1 MRIPYAWICG
11 ASVTL
16 SALLLFSV
24 QPVLAKLILPWFGGT
39 AAVWSVCIF
48 FFQGMLLAGYWYA
61 HLLARYLNQKQQ
73 AIVHTSLLAVSL
85 LALPI
90 VPNAAWKPV
99 GTEDPLWRIL
109 GLLVAT
115 VGAPYFLLSA
125 TTPLVQSWFA
135 TREGGALPY
144 RLFALSNLASLV
156 ALLAYPVVVEP
167 LSTSREQ
174 AVLWTFGYVACAM
187 GLVAAAWIG
196 LRAQAVEEKPAA
208 ACSAS
213 SPWRDR
219 MLWLLLSAI
228 PSALLLA
235 VTNHLC
241 QNVAAIPFLWLL
253 PLVVYLATFILC
265 FHREDLHRSHVWT
278 FLGGA
283 GLAAISWAELQGQL
297 PVRTAIPLFLAG
309 LFGACMYCH
318 SRLVALKPAAEH
330 LTYFYLM
337 ISAGGAI
344 GSLMVGMM
352 ATRLLRGYF
361 ELPIGIALCGFVPLL
376 LEYRKHI
383 ITDIAWTGVAVG
395 TLVAAG
401 SSILSFER
409 SALVAGRN
417 FYGVLRVTEGQ
428 TASGTAR
435 TLVHGS
441 VNHGAQ
447 YLSKPNLTTTYYTP
461 TSGVALALA
470 SLERPNRK
478 TGLIGLGVGVLA
490 AYAKPGDEFRFY
502 EINPLVIDYARTRFR
517 FLSDCPA
524 KVDIVLGDGRMTL
537 EREKPNGFDL
547 LVVDAFSGDS
557 IPVHLLSR
565 EALQLYMKHLAP
577 RGILA
582 MHVSNIHLQ
591 LAPVV
596 ERVGRSLGLHTRLV
610 ADAKN
615 DEPLQSASEWILIAR
630 DQDVFDHPLLSA
642 SAEPLLASTHR
653 PWTDDYNNL
662 LQVLR

>member
-48 FFQGMLLAGYWYA
+48 FFQGMLLAGYGYA
-61 HLLARYLNQKQQ
+61 HVLARYLTPKQQ
-73 AIVHTSLLAVSL
+73 AVVHTALLAVSL

-90 VPNAAWKPV
+90 VPGAAWKPS
-99 GTEDPLWRIL
+99 GAEDPLWRIL
-109 GLLVAT
+109 GLLVAS

-125 TTPLVQSWFA
+125 TSPLVQSWFA
-135 TREGGALPY
+135 TRQGGALPY
-144 RLFALSNLASLV
+144 RLFALSNLASLA

-167 LSTSREQ
+167 SSTSREQ
-174 AVLWTFGYVACAM
+174 AMLWTVGYVVCAI
-187 GLVAAAWIG
+187 GLVATAWSGLGAHAA
-196 LRAQAVEEKPAA
+196 EERPAA
-208 ACSAS
+208 ARSAS
-213 SPWRDR
+213 PPWRDR
-219 MLWLLLSAI
+219 LLWLLLSAI

-265 FHREDLHRSHVWT
+265 FDREGLHRWPVWT

-297 PVRTAIPLFLAG
+297 SVRVAIPLFLAG

-318 SRLVALKPAAEH
+318 SKLVARKPAAEH

-344 GSLMVGMM
+344 GSLVVGML
-352 ATRLLRGYF
+352 ATRMLRGYF
-361 ELPIGIALCGFVPLL
+361 ELPIGIALCAFVLL
-376 LEYRKHI
+376 FMEYRKSI
-383 ITDIAWTGVAVG
+383 VTDMAWTGVAIG
-395 TLVAAG
+395 ALVAAG
-401 SSILSFER
+401 ASILSFEG

-417 FYGVLRVTEGQ
+417 FYGVLRVSESQ

-447 YLSKPNLTTTYYTP
+447 YLSKPGVTTAYYTP
-461 TSGVALALA
+461 RSGVALALA
-470 SLERPNRK
+470 SMEKPKRRA
-478 TGLIGLGVGVLA
+478 GLIGLGVGVLA

-502 EINPLVIDYARTRFR
+502 EINPLVVNYARTQFR
-517 FLSDCPA
+517 FLSDCPG
-524 KVDIVLGDGRMTL
+524 KVEIVLGDGRMAL

-565 EALQLYMKHLAP
+565 EALGLYMKHLAP
-577 RGILA
+577 GGILA

-610 ADAKN
+610 ADLKN
-615 DEPLQSASEWILIAR
+615 DDPLQSASEWVLIAR
-630 DQDVFDHPLLSA
+630 DEDVFAHPALSE
-642 SAEPLLASTHR
+642 SAEPLMASNLR
-653 PWTDDYNNL
+653 PWTDEYNNL

>member
-48 FFQGMLLAGYWYA
+48 FFQGMLLAGYGYA
-61 HLLARYLNQKQQ
+61 HVLARYLTPKQQ
-73 AIVHTSLLAVSL
+73 AVVHTALLAVSL

-90 VPNAAWKPV
+90 VPGAEWKPA
-99 GTEDPLWRIL
+99 GTEDPFWRIL
-109 GLLVAT
+109 GLLVAS

-125 TTPLVQSWFA
+125 TSPLVQSWFA
-135 TREGGALPY
+135 TRHGGALPY
-144 RLFALSNLASLV
+144 RLFALSNLASLA
-156 ALLAYPVVVEP
+156 ALLAYPVIVEP
-167 LSTSREQ
+167 ASTSREQ
-174 AVLWTFGYVACAM
+174 AMLWTVGYVVCAI
-187 GLVAAAWIG
+187 GLVATAWSGLGAHAA
-196 LRAQAVEEKPAA
+196 EEKPAA
-208 ACSAS
+208 ARSAS
-213 SPWRDR
+213 PPWRDR
-219 MLWLLLSAI
+219 MLWLLLAAI

-265 FHREDLHRSHVWT
+265 FDREGLHRSPVWT

-297 PVRTAIPLFLAG
+297 SVRVAIPLFLAG

-318 SRLVALKPAAEH
+318 SKLVARKPAAEH

-344 GSLMVGMM
+344 GSLVVGML
-352 ATRLLRGYF
+352 ATRILRGYF
-361 ELPIGIALCGFVPLL
+361 ELPIGIALCAFVLL
-376 LEYRKHI
+376 FMEYRKNI
-383 ITDIAWTGVAVG
+383 VTDMAWTGVAVG
-395 TLVAAG
+395 AVVAAG
-401 SSILSFER
+401 ASILSFEG

-417 FYGVLRVTEGQ
+417 FYGVLRVSESQ

-447 YLSKPNLTTTYYTP
+447 YLSKPEVTTAYYTP
-461 TSGVALALA
+461 KSGVALALA
-470 SLERPNRK
+470 SMEKPKRRA
-478 TGLIGLGVGVLA
+478 GLIGLGVGVLA

-502 EINPLVIDYARTRFR
+502 EINPLVVDYARTQFR
-517 FLSDCPA
+517 FLSDCPG
-524 KVDIVLGDGRMTL
+524 KVEIVLGDGRMAL

-565 EALQLYMKHLAP
+565 EALGLYMKHLAP
-577 RGILA
+577 GGILA

-610 ADAKN
+610 ADVKN
-615 DEPLQSASEWILIAR
+615 DDPLQSASEWVLIAR
-630 DQDVFDHPLLSA
+630 DEGVFAHPALSGSAAPLMA
-642 SAEPLLASTHR
+642 SSLR